1 MSESAPPIS
10 VAPASG
16 NAAQV
21 TRGIVHETATYRD
34 VWKNVQ
40 YRRVI
45 SAQFLSNTGTWMEMF
60 AISMFVAQATR
71 RLDDQGTLGLVQQL
85 PIAVL
90 GLLGGL
96 AADRLNRRAL
106 LVYTQV
112 MAGVVALGV
121 AAVSMIQFED
131 PRTAVHWLFALGLLN
146 GCVLA
151 FNFPAWQ
158 VLTPR
163 LVPREQLG
171 RALALNGIQFN
182 LARVVGPAAAGFV
195 IALFMRI
202 PGWEGY
208 ASAPCLFFNA
218 CSFMFVAWVV
228 SKSPDA
234 PAPPND
240 GQPVLRQLKSA
251 WSFVIHQPGPRAVLI
266 AQVLLSFLA
275 APLVR
280 MLSLFVIDVYGIE
293 EQHAAQ
299 EAGGTLLAVQGVG
312 AVVGGVSLRWVPP
325 WYPKHHF
332 MPLSLTL
339 LGLSITVFSLTTTLW
354 TGYAAMAVCGFF
366 WIWAFNQSWV
376 AMQVLAPEHMR
387 GRILALVTVLAF
399 GATAVGAVLAGV
411 GGEHLKAVVS
421 PAHATQLSV
430 GGLSVMLMLAGII
443 MMIVRTP
450 EVDGLDRHGHKA
462 IDLDL
467 TNAVLA
473 RRFRPTP
480 PPVDR
485 ADVPPSAS
493 LPG

>member
-1 MSESAPPIS
+1 MSESAPPTQ
-10 VAPASG
+10 APSA
-16 NAAQV
+16 
-21 TRGIVHETATYRD
+21 GIVHDTATYAD

-60 AISMFVAQATR
+60 AISMFVAHATK
-71 RLDDQGTLGLVQQL
+71 RLDDQGALGLVQQL

-96 AADRLNRRAL
+96 AADRVNRRGL

-112 MAGVVALGV
+112 LAGLVAVGV
-121 AAVSMIQFED
+121 AVVSMIQFKD
-131 PRTAVHWLFALGLLN
+131 PRTAVNWLFALGLLN

-163 LVPREQLG
+163 LVPREHLA

-182 LARVVGPAAAGFV
+182 LARVVGPAAAGII
-195 IALFMRI
+195 IAQFTRI
-202 PGWEGY
+202 EGWGPY
-208 ASAPCLFFNA
+208 ATAPCLIFNA
-218 CSFMFVAWVV
+218 ASFFFVAWVV

-234 PAPPND
+234 PPPPPD
-240 GQPVLRQLKSA
+240 GQRVLSQLKAA
-251 WSFVIHQPGPRAVLI
+251 WSFVIHKPGPRAVLL

-280 MLSLFVIDVYGIE
+280 MLSLFVIEVYGIE
-293 EQHAAQ
+293 SETKAQ

-312 AVVGGVSLRWVPP
+312 AVIGGISLRWIPP

-332 MPLSLTL
+332 MPLSVAL
-339 LGLSITVFSLTTTLW
+339 LGLSITVFSLTTNLW
-354 TGYAAMAVCGFF
+354 AGYAAMLVCGFF

-376 AMQVLAPEHMR
+376 AMQILAPDHMR
-387 GRILALVTVLAF
+387 GRVLSLVTVLAF
-399 GATAVGAVLAGV
+399 GATAIGAIIAGV
-411 GGEHLKAVVS
+411 GGEQLKAILS
-421 PAHATQLSV
+421 PSHATQLSV
-430 GGLSVMLMLAGII
+430 GGLSVILMFAGLS
-443 MMIVRTP
+443 MMVIRTP
-450 EVDGLDRHGHKA
+450 EVDNLDRNGHKT

-467 TNAVLA
+467 TNAILA
-473 RRFRPTP
+473 RRFKPAPQATT
-480 PPVDR
+480 
-485 ADVPPSAS
+485 DVPPSAS
-493 LPG
+493 MPG

>member
-1 MSESAPPIS
+1 MSESAPPIQ
-10 VAPASG
+10 ASSP
-16 NAAQV
+16 
-21 TRGIVHETATYRD
+21 GIVHDTATYRD

-60 AISMFVAQATR
+60 AISMFVAQATK
-71 RLDDQGTLGLVQQL
+71 RLDDQGGLGLVQQL

-90 GLLGGL
+90 GIFGGL
-96 AADRLNRRAL
+96 LADRVNRRAL

-112 MAGVVALGV
+112 LAGLVAVGV
-121 AAVSMIQFED
+121 AIVSMIQFKD
-131 PRTAVHWLFALGLLN
+131 ARTAVNWLFALGLLN

-163 LVPREQLG
+163 LVPREHLA

-182 LARVVGPAAAGFV
+182 LARVVGPALAGFV
-195 IALFMRI
+195 IAQFTRI
-202 PGWEGY
+202 DGWAPY
-208 ASAPCLFFNA
+208 ATAPCLLFNA
-218 CSFMFVAWVV
+218 ASFFFVAWVV

-234 PAPPND
+234 PPPLPD
-240 GQPVLRQLKSA
+240 GQHVTAQLKAA
-251 WSFVIHQPGPRAVLI
+251 WSFVIHKPGPRAVLI

-280 MLSLFVIDVYGIE
+280 MLSLFVIDVYGLE
-293 EQHAAQ
+293 DQTKAQ

-312 AVVGGVSLRWVPP
+312 AVIGGISLRWIPP

-332 MPLSLTL
+332 MPLSVAL

-354 TGYAAMAVCGFF
+354 TGYAAMLVCGFF

-376 AMQVLAPEHMR
+376 AMQVLAPDHMR
-387 GRILALVTVLAF
+387 GRILSLVTVLAF
-399 GATAVGAVLAGV
+399 GATAIGAVIAGI
-411 GGEHLKAVVS
+411 GGEQLKAVLS
-421 PAHATQLSV
+421 PAHATQASV
-430 GGLSVMLMLAGII
+430 GGLSVVLMLAGLF
-443 MMIVRTP
+443 MMVVRTP
-450 EVDGLDRHGHKA
+450 EVDNLDRRGHKTV
-462 IDLDL
+462 DLDL

-473 RRFRPTP
+473 RRFKPVPTQ
-480 PPVDR
+480 
-485 ADVPPSAS
+485 ATTDVPPSAS
-493 LPG
+493 MP